1 MKISPEQRARP
12 RLIPCAWPLSFPLA
26 HVSGPFNAIVTEGDF
41 VGRTVLEGRG
51 AGARPTASAVVADLM
66 DLATGRVGPTF
77 GLAVDALKAQPAAP
91 AGAHRSAYYIRLM
104 VRDEPGVFADVAA
117 ALKADKVSME
127 QIIQRGRAPSE
138 VVPVVMTV
146 HETDEA
152 SMLRAVARIR
162 ALPSVTDLQLIR
174 IESL

>member
-1 MKISPEQRARP
+1 
-12 RLIPCAWPLSFPLA
+12 
-26 HVSGPFNAIVTEGDF
+26 
-41 VGRTVLEGRG
+41 
-51 AGARPTASAVVADLM
+51 VVADLM
-66 DLATGRVGPTF
+66 DLATGRTMPTF
-77 GLAVDALKAQPAAP
+77 GLKVDDLKPRPAAP
-91 AGAHRSAYYIRLM
+91 SGTHRSAYYIRLM

-117 ALKADKVSME
+117 ALKQEKVSME

-152 SMLRAVARIR
+152 SMLRAVDRIR
-162 ALPSVTDLQLIR
+162 ALVSVTDLQLIR